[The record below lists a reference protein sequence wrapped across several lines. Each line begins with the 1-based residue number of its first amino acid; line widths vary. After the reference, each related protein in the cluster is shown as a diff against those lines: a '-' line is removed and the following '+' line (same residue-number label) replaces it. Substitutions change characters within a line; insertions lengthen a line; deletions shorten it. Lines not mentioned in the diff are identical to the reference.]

1 MSKKITRE
9 HYKYEPPTAVEVE
22 EKHIQRY
29 IDEVEH
35 MLLKKKEKYA
45 WAGTGRAMVIG
56 MKSDKEYYIFVVRN
70 GYEEIILTKNK
81 K

>member
-1 MSKKITRE
+1 
-9 HYKYEPPTAVEVE
+9 
-22 EKHIQRY
+22 
-29 IDEVEH
+29 

-45 WAGTGRAMVIG
+45 WAGTGCAMVIG
-56 MKSDKEYYIFVVRN
+56 MKSGKEYYIFVVRN